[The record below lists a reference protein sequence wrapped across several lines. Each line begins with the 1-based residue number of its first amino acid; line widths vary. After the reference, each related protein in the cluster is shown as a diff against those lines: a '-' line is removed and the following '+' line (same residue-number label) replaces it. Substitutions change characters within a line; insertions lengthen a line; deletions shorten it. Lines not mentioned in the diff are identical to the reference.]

1 MSNIIDQ
8 LKNTSEE
15 IASEFTKF
23 DSGNNLAGTR
33 ARKACQVL
41 IKTAREIRKQI
52 QEVKASRKTN
62 KS

>member
-1 MSNIIDQ
+1 MNTIET
-8 LKNTSEE
+8 LKATTEE
-15 IASEFTKF
+15 IAGEFEKF

-52 QEVKASRKTN
+52 QEVKASRKAS
-62 KS
+62 KA